1 MRSSTCTIDCR
12 LVDEAPAQR
21 GAVVDAIRWGDV
33 ARTVSSRSHRSVVGS
48 FPSRKMGC
56 EFRSESSLEW
66 LAMLHCD
73 VLENV
78 VAFRPNSV
86 AVRFECGGREQ
97 IAYPDIAVLRREGGP
112 EFWEIKPAG
121 HLGIDRLQRLRALAR
136 GLGQIGIPYLV
147 RQPHWLCREPALENA
162 RAIHR
167 HAHHQGPGPHPLE
180 VARLLSTRAGITLLE
195 AAQALKV
202 QTADLLGLVAQG
214 VAAIDIGGGP
224 ITGHTPVR
232 LPLPHATS
240 GAFDSTLIKDR

>member
-12 LVDEAPAQR
+12 LVDKSLAQR
-21 GAVVDAIRWGDV
+21 GAVVDAIRRGDV

-56 EFRSESSLEW
+56 EFRSESALEW
-66 LAMLHCD
+66 VAMLHCD
-73 VLENV
+73 VLESV

-86 AVRFECGGREQ
+86 AVHFECGGRQ
-97 IAYPDIAVLRREGGP
+97 HVAYPDIAILRRDGCP

-121 HLGIDRLQRLRALAR
+121 LPGVDSLQRLRALAR
-136 GLGQIGIPYLV
+136 GLGRIGIPYLV
-147 RQPHWLCREPALENA
+147 RQPHWLCREPALGNA

-167 HAHHQGPGPHPLE
+167 HAHHQALGPHPLD
-180 VARLLSTRAGITLLE
+180 VARLLSTRPGITLLK

-202 QTADLLGLVAQG
+202 RTVDLLGLVAQG